1 MRKFEERSPLTI
13 HETMKVRRTAG
24 RPTSEE
30 TEQLRETIVR
40 CAMTVFKREG
50 FAASTYEEIAAE
62 AGTTRRSVSA
72 RFPDKNELLIAAI
85 ELSGAEHRQS
95 LFTVAVVLAETPLE
109 AVRNAC
115 RATFDSI
122 CDEDFV
128 SFYRL
133 IIAETARNP
142 VAGEVLIRLNDLY
155 ARELEILVVR
165 AQREG
170 LFTGQDPADTATAL
184 IGVFLSNPLN
194 RGAFGDPQF
203 KDKARQDRYFDSLWA
218 LVAHVS
224 N

>member
-1 MRKFEERSPLTI
+1 LSIDETI
-13 HETMKVRRTAG
+13 RMRRTAG
-24 RPTSEE
+24 RPTAEE
-30 TEQLRETIVR
+30 TEMLRETIVR
-40 CAMTVFKREG
+40 AAMTVFKREG
-50 FAASTYEEIAAE
+50 FPASTYEQIAAE
-62 AGTTRRSVSA
+62 AHTTRKSVSA

-95 LFTVAVVLAETPLE
+95 LFTIAVVLAQTPLE

-115 RATFDSI
+115 RSTFDSV

-128 SFYRL
+128 SFYRV

-142 VAGEVLIRLNDLY
+142 TAGEVLIRLNDLY
-155 ARELEILVVR
+155 ARELEVLVIR

-170 LFTGQDPADTATAL
+170 LFVGQDPEHTATAL

-194 RGAFGDPQF
+194 RRAFGDPQF
-203 KDKARQDRYFDSLWA
+203 KDKIRQDKYFDSLWA